1 MTIRRLRS
9 RSWAMGCLVG
19 AAFATGCGGGGG
31 GGGGPDVPA
40 PATGDHTAIVLRD
53 RLGQPIALGSK
64 EPYSPR
70 ETCGGCH
77 DVDAMANAYH
87 FQQGRTTAAGTIQT
101 KSDFYGDNRPWLGS
115 DGMYGK
121 W

>member
-1 MTIRRLRS
+1 MRFRRFRGQP
-9 RSWAMGCLVG
+9 WAFGWMAV
-19 AAFATGCGGGGG
+19 AAVAAGCGGGGG
-31 GGGGPDVPA
+31 GGGGEVVP
-40 PATGDHTAIVLRD
+40 PPVSGDHTAIVLRD
-53 RLGQPIALGSK
+53 RLGQPIQLGSK

-87 FQQGRTTAAGTIQT
+87 FQQGRTTAAGTVQT